1 VDPPAGHVRRSSSR
15 LKCVLKVNLDL
26 QDPTTVTDETTVAI
40 EPDVEEIKVLT
51 VILNNLRAVGAES
64 RERILHT
71 AATYFGLNSRTASQA
86 SPEPNSF
93 ATQAEAIHYARSA
106 GTSFSEDRRIS
117 PKEFIFQKQPRSDV
131 EKVACLAFY
140 LTHYRDTPH
149 FKTLDISKLNTESAQ
164 VKFSNAAVA
173 VENSTRKGF
182 LVAAE
187 KGQKQLSTVGE
198 QYVLALPDRDAAQ
211 NALAGLRKR
220 RKARKGPLRNP
231 GDISLSESRSSTT
244 RAESGRQ
251 P

>member
-1 VDPPAGHVRRSSSR
+1 M
-15 LKCVLKVNLDL
+15 
-26 QDPTTVTDETTVAI
+26 TDETPVAT
-40 EPDVEEIKVLT
+40 EPDVEEIRVLT
-51 VILNNLRAVGAES
+51 VILSSLRAVGAES

-86 SPEPNSF
+86 SPEPTSF
-93 ATQAEAIHYARSA
+93 ASQAEAVHYARSA

-140 LTHYRDTPH
+140 LTHYRDAPH

-173 VENSTRKGF
+173 VDNATKKGF
-182 LVAAE
+182 LVPAE

-211 NALAGLRKR
+211 TALAGLRKR
-220 RKARKGPLRNP
+220 RKARKSPLEQP
-231 GDISLSESRSSTT
+231 PDESAQDTNGQQGT
-244 RAESGRQ
+244 QAT
-251 P
+251 

>member
-1 VDPPAGHVRRSSSR
+1 M
-15 LKCVLKVNLDL
+15 
-26 QDPTTVTDETTVAI
+26 TDETPVAT
-40 EPDVEEIKVLT
+40 EPDVEEIRVLT

-71 AATYFGLNSRTASQA
+71 AETYFGLNSRTVSQA
-86 SPEPNSF
+86 SPEPTGF
-93 ATQAEAIHYARSA
+93 ASQAEAMHYARSA

-173 VENSTRKGF
+173 VDNATKKGF
-182 LVAAE
+182 LVPAE
-187 KGQKQLSTVGE
+187 KNQKQLSSVGE

-211 NALAGLRKR
+211 SALAGLRKR
-220 RKARKGPLRNP
+220 RKARKNLMEQTP
-231 GDISLSESRSSTT
+231 DESTQET
-244 RAESGRQ
+244 DGQQGTQAT
-251 P
+251 

>member
-1 VDPPAGHVRRSSSR
+1 M
-15 LKCVLKVNLDL
+15 
-26 QDPTTVTDETTVAI
+26 TDETLVAT
-40 EPDVEEIKVLT
+40 EPDVEEIRVLT
-51 VILNNLRAVGAES
+51 VILNSLRAVGAES

-71 AATYFGLNSRTASQA
+71 AATYFGLNSRTAFQS
-86 SPEPNSF
+86 SPEPAGFTSQSENL
-93 ATQAEAIHYARSA
+93 HYARSA

-173 VENSTRKGF
+173 VENSTKKGF
-182 LVAAE
+182 LVPAE

-220 RKARKGPLRNP
+220 RKARKGPLEQP
-231 GDISLSESRSSTT
+231 PDESTQDADGQQGT
-244 RAESGRQ
+244 QAT
-251 P
+251 